1 MGYLTHGDEPNT
13 NYNPRAEEDSY
24 ANKPAATPKSAMKQP
39 LEGYTEADISDEA
52 YREIVY
58 PDRVYR
64 IENPMKLIFRKG
76 GSTHRVVDANGVV
89 HCYAAPESGKITLRW
104 KAKDGLAPVRF

>member
-1 MGYLTHGDEPNT
+1 MGYLHDGTGEH
-13 NYNPRAEEDSY
+13 YFPRAEEDSY
-24 ANKPAATPKSAMKQP
+24 AKKPDAAKSAMKTQLP
-39 LEGYTEADISDEA
+39 DYTEADISDEA
-52 YREIVY
+52 WREVVY

-64 IENPMKLIFRKG
+64 IDSPVKLIFRKG

-89 HCYAAPESGKITLRW
+89 HCYAAPESGRTTLRW